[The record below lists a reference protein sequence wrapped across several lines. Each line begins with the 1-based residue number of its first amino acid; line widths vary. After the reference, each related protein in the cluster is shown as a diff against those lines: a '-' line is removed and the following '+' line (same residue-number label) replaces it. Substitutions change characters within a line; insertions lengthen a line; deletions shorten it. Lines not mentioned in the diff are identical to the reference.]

1 MGVKS
6 LNVEKKNNLND
17 VNFLSKIDFEKKYLI
32 GTGGFSKVT

>member
-6 LNVEKKNNLND
+6 LNVEKNNLND
-17 VNFLSKIDFEKKYLI
+17 INFLSKIDFEKKYLI

>member
-6 LNVEKKNNLND
+6 LNVEKNNLND
-17 VNFLSKIDFEKKYLI
+17 INCLSKIDFEKKYLI

>member
-6 LNVEKKNNLND
+6 LNVEKNNFND
-17 VNFLSKIDFEKKYLI
+17 INFLSKLNFEKKYLI

>member
-6 LNVEKKNNLND
+6 LNAEKNNLND
-17 VNFLSKIDFEKKYLI
+17 INSLSKIDFEKKYLI

>member
-6 LNVEKKNNLND
+6 LNVEKNNLKD
-17 VNFLSKIDFEKKYLI
+17 INFLSKIDFEKKYLI